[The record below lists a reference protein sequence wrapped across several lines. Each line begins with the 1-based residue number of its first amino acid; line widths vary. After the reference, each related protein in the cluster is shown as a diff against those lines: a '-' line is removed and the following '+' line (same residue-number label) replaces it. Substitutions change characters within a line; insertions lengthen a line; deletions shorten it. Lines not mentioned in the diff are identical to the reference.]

1 MRVKEI
7 MQSPG
12 RAITPEMS
20 LRDVA
25 SFFKRRDVQGAHVI
39 DSVGKVIGVFT
50 SEDLVKA
57 LARGASLT
65 DPVRLHKRDMVC
77 AVNANA
83 QLDDIQ
89 WDFNTYLAVSDGM
102 RIVGGLDASLLKQF
116 AGVVPDTNDAPEA
129 QVLLDF
135 PDPLFHVE
143 NDGTICWCNFA
154 ACRLVSRN
162 FAQILNQVLS
172 RLLLEVGFQI
182 ESAPNAPETILTARR
197 DDVRFA
203 VLSWPSQNSRTIT
216 LFRNIQEQML
226 TIRQLEEMT
235 GLTQELNAI
244 IDTSFD
250 GIFITDEMGFV
261 HRVNKA
267 YERITGIRAAEVL
280 GKNMADLVVDG
291 YYNESVTMRVL
302 ATGQTET
309 IIQKVKNGKTIMVT
323 GSPLRDTSGHITRVV
338 TNVRDVTELRR
349 LQQELEK
356 LSELKVHY
364 QKELSTLRRKNE
376 QSGRIIIRSQKMR
389 EIHDQS
395 LRLARVDSTVL
406 LLGESG
412 VGKEVLAEVI
422 HENSPRREKPF
433 IKISCA
439 AIPEQLLE
447 SELFGYVPGAF
458 TGALRSGKPGLFEI
472 ANQGTLFLDEIGEM
486 PIGLQA
492 KLLRVLQEG
501 TIMRVGGVHPIQ
513 VDVRIMAAT
522 NRNLEEMIRQRLFRS
537 DLYYRLHVVP
547 LVIPP
552 LRERHEAIIDFLYH
566 FLGKYN
572 TKYGLN
578 RQMEPDAFDYLADQE
593 WPGNV
598 RELENAMER
607 IVVMSKLQIVTKA
620 EVLRILRRTDANRHQ
635 TSHDEPLTLKTIV
648 DQVERDAIMK
658 ALEKH
663 RTTRKAAS
671 ILGVNQSTIVRKAKR
686 LGIILSDTE

>member
-25 SFFKRRDVQGAHVI
+25 SFFKRRAIHGAHVT

-57 LARGASLT
+57 LAKGAALT
-65 DPVRLHKRDMVC
+65 DTVAHHKRDMVC

-83 QLDDIQ
+83 LLDDIQ
-89 WDFNTYLAVSDGM
+89 WDFSSYLAVSDGM
-102 RIVGGLDASLLKQF
+102 RIVGGLDASLLKRF
-116 AGVVPDTNDAPEA
+116 AGMIPEKKNAPDAK
-129 QVLLDF
+129 VLLDF
-135 PDPLFHVE
+135 PDPLFHLE
-143 NDGTICWCNFA
+143 ADGTISWCNFA
-154 ACRLVSRN
+154 ACRLAGNN
-162 FAQILNQVLS
+162 FSYILNTTLS
-172 RLLLEVGFQI
+172 SLLLDIGFQV
-182 ESAPNAPETILTARR
+182 ECAPNAPETILMARR
-197 DDVRFA
+197 DDLRFA
-203 VLSWPSQNSRTIT
+203 VLTLPSKSTRSIS
-216 LFRNIQEQML
+216 LFRNIQDQML
-226 TIRQLEEMT
+226 TAQQLEQMT
-235 GLTQELNAI
+235 GLTHELNGI

-250 GIFITDEMGFV
+250 GIFITDEMGCV
-261 HRVNKA
+261 TRVNRA

-280 GKNMADLVVDG
+280 GKNMAELVQDG
-291 YYNESVTMRVL
+291 YYDESVTIRVL
-302 ATGQTET
+302 ETKQTET

-323 GSPLRDTSGHITRVV
+323 GSPLHDANGHITRVV

-356 LSELKVHY
+356 LSELKAHF

-389 EIHDQS
+389 EIHDQA
-395 LRLARVDSTVL
+395 LRLSRVDSTVL

-412 VGKEVLAEVI
+412 VGKEVMAEII

-458 TGALRSGKPGLFEI
+458 TGALRTGKPGLFEI

-501 TIMRVGGVHPIQ
+501 TLMRVGGVHAVR

-552 LRERHEAIIDFLYH
+552 LRERREAIIDFLYH
-566 FLGKYN
+566 FLDKYN
-572 TKYGLN
+572 SKYGLN
-578 RQMEPDAFDYLADQE
+578 RQMEPEAFDYLADQD

-607 IVVMSKLQIVTKA
+607 IVVMAKLHIITKA
-620 EVLRILRRTDANRHQ
+620 EVLRILRRTDSSLCRDGNEDTQ
-635 TSHDEPLTLKTIV
+635 SLKSLV
-648 DQVERDAIMK
+648 DAVERTAITK

-663 RTTRKAAS
+663 KTTRKAAAA
-671 ILGVNQSTIVRKAKR
+671 LGVNQSTIVRKAKR
-686 LGIILSDTE
+686 LGIVLSESD